1 MKNWLDSPSPLPL
14 DDLGSWINAFL
25 QISVAWE
32 VAALLACWVLS
43 GWLVRAMRQRFTS
56 SDFDASR
63 SVLFGAHDID
73 GALFPVL
80 VLCLAELA
88 RLGLA
93 KAIPLALFQLVL
105 PIFMALA
112 LIRLTVK
119 VLQIAFTRSSWAR
132 ALEHTV
138 SWAVWLAFA
147 LWISGLLPAL
157 MNELD
162 TIGWKVG
169 RSTLTL
175 RTVIEGVLTA
185 VAVMVLTLW
194 LSSGIEARLLR
205 AATGGELSLRKAA
218 SNATR
223 ALLVFV
229 GLMLSLSAI
238 GIDLTALSVLGGA
251 IGVGIGLGLQK
262 LAANYI
268 SGFVILTERSI
279 RIGDH
284 VRVDSFEGEV
294 REINARFTV
303 IRSQGGQE
311 SLVPNEL
318 LLSQRVENW
327 SLADRRVVQTCAIVV
342 EHAATPQLVMDVLL
356 QAMTAQPRVLTD
368 PAPVVLLSSLGQGG
382 MEFTL
387 NYWIDDLEQGQGN
400 LKSDIL
406 LAALQGLRAQ
416 GIALATPAT
425 VSVVPR

>member
-1 MKNWLDSPSPLPL
+1 MTNWIDTPSPLHL
-14 DDLGSWINAFL
+14 DDLGSWANLFL
-25 QISVAWE
+25 QVSVVWE
-32 VAALLACWVLS
+32 VLALVVCWFAS
-43 GWLVRAMRQRFTS
+43 KGLVHGLRKRFAGA
-56 SDFDASR
+56 DFDASR
-63 SVLFGAHDID
+63 SVLFGAHEID
-73 GALFPVL
+73 GVLFPVL
-80 VLCLAELA
+80 VVCLAALA
-88 RLGLA
+88 RIGLA
-93 KAIPLALFQLVL
+93 RAIPLAVFPLVL

-138 SWAVWLAFA
+138 SWLVWLAFA
-147 LWISGLLPAL
+147 LWVSGLLPAL

-162 TIGWKVG
+162 SVGWKVG
-169 RSTLTL
+169 HSTLTL
-175 RTVIEGVLTA
+175 RTVIEGILTA

-194 LSSGIEARLLR
+194 LSSGIESRLLR
-205 AATGGELSLRKAA
+205 SATGAELSLRKAA

-229 GLMLSLSAI
+229 GLMLALSAV

-284 VRVDSFEGEV
+284 VRVDSFEGQV

-303 IRSQGGQE
+303 IHAQGGQE

-327 SLADRRVVQTCAIVV
+327 SLHDPRILQTCTVLVV
-342 EHAATPQLVMDVLL
+342 HGADAAQVIALLQQVLVGHARVLAEPAPAVLL
-356 QAMTAQPRVLTD
+356 A
-368 PAPVVLLSSLGQGG
+368 SLDKGG

-387 NYWIDDLEQGQGN
+387 NYWIDDLERGQGN

-406 LAALQGLRAQ
+406 LDALRRLRSQ
-416 GIALATPAT
+416 GIALATPA
-425 VSVVPR
+425 VQRG

>member
-1 MKNWLDSPSPLPL
+1 MKTWFDTPSPLPL
-14 DDLGSWINAFL
+14 DNLGSWMGAFL
-25 QISVAWE
+25 QLSVAWE
-32 VAALLACWVLS
+32 ALALLACWFAS
-43 GWLVRAMRQRFTS
+43 GRLVYALRRRFTGN
-56 SDFDASR
+56 DFDASR
-63 SVLFGAHDID
+63 SVLFGSHDID
-73 GALFPVL
+73 GVLFPVM

-88 RLGLA
+88 RVLLA
-93 KAIPLALFQLVL
+93 RTITLALFQLVL

-119 VLQIAFTRSSWAR
+119 VLQIAFNGAGWAR

-138 SWAVWLAFA
+138 SWLVWLAFA

-157 MNELD
+157 MNELEGV
-162 TIGWKVG
+162 GWKVG
-169 RSTLTL
+169 HSTLTL
-175 RTVIEGVLTA
+175 RAVIEGIVTA

-205 AATGGELSLRKAA
+205 SATGGELSLRKAA

-238 GIDLTALSVLGGA
+238 GIDLTALSVVGGA

-262 LAANYI
+262 LAASYI

-279 RIGDH
+279 RIGDY
-284 VRVDSFEGEV
+284 VRVDNFEGQV
-294 REINARFTV
+294 RHINARFTV

-327 SLADRRVVQTCAIVV
+327 SLDDRRILQTCTVV
-342 EHAATPQLVMDVLL
+342 VDQAADVQQTMGLL
-356 QAMTAQPRVLTD
+356 TQVLDAQPRVLKD
-368 PAPVVLLSSLGQGG
+368 PAPVVLLAQVDQGG
-382 MEFTL
+382 LGFTL
-387 NYWIDDLEQGQGN
+387 NYWIDDLDQGQGN

-406 LAALQGLRAQ
+406 VAVLASLRSQGV
-416 GIALATPAT
+416 ALAQAPAVALLT
-425 VSVVPR
+425 R

>member
-1 MKNWLDSPSPLPL
+1 MTNWIDTPSPLHL
-14 DDLGSWINAFL
+14 EDLGSWANLFL
-25 QISVAWE
+25 QVSVAWE
-32 VAALLACWVLS
+32 ALALVVCWFAS
-43 GWLVRAMRQRFTS
+43 KGLVHGLRKRFAGA
-56 SDFDASR
+56 DFDASR
-63 SVLFGAHDID
+63 SVLFGLHDID

-80 VLCLAELA
+80 VLCLAELT
-88 RLGLA
+88 RLALVR
-93 KAIPLALFQLVL
+93 AIPLALFQLVL

-119 VLQIAFTRSSWAR
+119 VLQIAFTQSTWAR

-138 SWAVWLAFA
+138 SWLVWLAFA

-162 TIGWKVG
+162 AIGWKVG

-175 RTVIEGVLTA
+175 RTVIEGILTA

-194 LSSGIEARLLR
+194 LSSGIESRLLR
-205 AATGGELSLRKAA
+205 SATGGELSLRKAA

-284 VRVDSFEGEV
+284 VRVDSFEGQV

-327 SLADRRVVQTCAIVV
+327 SLADRRILQSCSILV
-342 EHAATPQLVMDVLL
+342 EHAAAPALVMDVLQ
-356 QAMTAQPRVLTD
+356 QALTAQPRVLLD
-368 PAPVVLLSSLGQGG
+368 PAPVVLLANLGQGG

-387 NYWIDDLEQGQGN
+387 NYWIEDPEQGYGN

-416 GIALATPAT
+416 GVALAAPAT
-425 VSVVPR
+425 VSLVPR

>member
-1 MKNWLDSPSPLPL
+1 MKTWLDTPSPLPL

-25 QISVAWE
+25 QLSVAWE
-32 VAALLACWVLS
+32 VLALVVCWFVS
-43 GWLVRAMRQRFTS
+43 GWLAGVLRRHFADT
-56 SDFDASR
+56 DFDASR
-63 SVLFGAHDID
+63 SVLFGVHNID

-88 RLGLA
+88 RIALA
-93 KAIPLALFQLVL
+93 RAIPLALFQVVL

-119 VLQIAFTRSSWAR
+119 VLQIAFTQSTWAR

-138 SWAVWLAFA
+138 SWLVWLGFA

-162 TIGWKVG
+162 AIGWKVG
-169 RSTLTL
+169 HSTLTL

-194 LSSGIEARLLR
+194 LSSGIESRLLR
-205 AATGGELSLRKAA
+205 SATGSELSLRKAA

-229 GLMLSLSAI
+229 GLMLALSAI

-251 IGVGIGLGLQK
+251 VGVGIGLGLQK

-284 VRVDSFEGEV
+284 VRVDSFEGQV

-327 SLADRRVVQTCAIVV
+327 SLADRRILQTCSILVD
-342 EHAATPQLVMDVLL
+342 HAAAPALVMDVLQHAL
-356 QAMTAQPRVLTD
+356 TAQPRVLLD
-368 PAPVVLLSSLGQGG
+368 PAPGVLLANLGQGG

-387 NYWIDDLEQGQGN
+387 NYWIEDPEQGYGN

-416 GIALATPAT
+416 GVALAAPAT
-425 VSVVPR
+425 VSLVPR

>member
-1 MKNWLDSPSPLPL
+1 
-14 DDLGSWINAFL
+14 
-25 QISVAWE
+25 
-32 VAALLACWVLS
+32 
-43 GWLVRAMRQRFTS
+43 
-56 SDFDASR
+56 
-63 SVLFGAHDID
+63 
-73 GALFPVL
+73 
-80 VLCLAELA
+80 
-88 RLGLA
+88 
-93 KAIPLALFQLVL
+93 
-105 PIFMALA
+105 
-112 LIRLTVK
+112 
-119 VLQIAFTRSSWAR
+119 
-132 ALEHTV
+132 
-138 SWAVWLAFA
+138 VWLAFA

-205 AATGGELSLRKAA
+205 SATGSELSLRKAA

-229 GLMLSLSAI
+229 GLMLALSAI

-327 SLADRRVVQTCAIVV
+327 SLADRRVVQTCTIVV
-342 EHAATPQLVMDVLL
+342 EHAAAPELVMDVLL
-356 QAMTAQPRVLTD
+356 QALTAQPRVLPD

-387 NYWIDDLEQGQGN
+387 NYWIEDLEQGQGN

-416 GIALATPAT
+416 GIALATPAS
-425 VSVVPR
+425 VSLVPR

>member
-1 MKNWLDSPSPLPL
+1 MTNWIDTPSPLHL
-14 DDLGSWINAFL
+14 DDLGSGANLFL
-25 QISVAWE
+25 QVSVAWE
-32 VAALLACWVLS
+32 ALVLVLCWFAS
-43 GWLVRAMRQRFTS
+43 KRLVHGLRRRFTGA
-56 SDFDASR
+56 DFDASR
-63 SVLFGAHDID
+63 SVLFGLHDID

-80 VLCLAELA
+80 VLCLAELSRIALA
-88 RLGLA
+88 RV
-93 KAIPLALFQLVL
+93 IPLALFQLVL
-105 PIFMALA
+105 PIFIALT

-119 VLQIAFTRSSWAR
+119 VLQIAFTQASWVR

-138 SWAVWLAFA
+138 SWLVWLAFA

-162 TIGWKVG
+162 AIAWKVG
-169 RSTLTL
+169 HSTLTL
-175 RTVIEGVLTA
+175 RAVIEGILTA

-194 LSSGIEARLLR
+194 LSSGIESRLLR
-205 AATGGELSLRKAA
+205 SATGGELSLRKAA

-229 GLMLSLSAI
+229 GLMLALSAI
-238 GIDLTALSVLGGA
+238 GIDLTALSVVGGA

-284 VRVDSFEGEV
+284 VRVDGFEGQV
-294 REINARFTV
+294 RAINARFTV
-303 IRSQGGQE
+303 IRAQGGQE
-311 SLVPNEL
+311 SLLPNEL

-327 SLADRRVVQTCAIVV
+327 SLQDPRVLQTCTVFVA
-342 EHAATPQLVMDVLL
+342 HGADAAQVIAVLL
-356 QAMTAQPRVLTD
+356 QVLSDQARVLQD
-368 PAPVVLLSSLGQGG
+368 PAPAVLLASLDKGG

-406 LAALQGLRAQ
+406 LGALDRLRGH
-416 GIALATPAT
+416 GIALATPAALALL
-425 VSVVPR
+425 PR

>member
-1 MKNWLDSPSPLPL
+1 MTNWIDTPSPLHL
-14 DDLGSWINAFL
+14 DDLGSWVNVFL

-32 VAALLACWVLS
+32 VLALVVCWFAS
-43 GWLVRAMRQRFTS
+43 KSLVHGLRKRFAGA
-56 SDFDASR
+56 DFDASR
-63 SVLFGAHDID
+63 SVLFGLHDID

-88 RLGLA
+88 RIALA
-93 KAIPLALFQLVL
+93 RAIPLALFQVVL

-119 VLQIAFTRSSWAR
+119 VLQIAFTQSTWAR

-138 SWAVWLAFA
+138 SWLVWLGFA

-162 TIGWKVG
+162 AIGWKVV

-194 LSSGIEARLLR
+194 LSSGIESRLLR
-205 AATGGELSLRKAA
+205 SATGGELSLRKAA

-229 GLMLSLSAI
+229 GLMLALSAI

-284 VRVDSFEGEV
+284 VRVDSFEGQV

-327 SLADRRVVQTCAIVV
+327 SLADRRILQSCSILV
-342 EHAATPQLVMDVLL
+342 EHAAAPALVMDVLQ
-356 QAMTAQPRVLTD
+356 QALTAQPRVLLD
-368 PAPVVLLSSLGQGG
+368 PAPVVLLANLGQGG

-387 NYWIDDLEQGQGN
+387 NYWIEDPEQGYGN

-416 GIALATPAT
+416 GVALAAPAT
-425 VSVVPR
+425 VSLVPR

>member
-1 MKNWLDSPSPLPL
+1 MKNWLDTPSPLPL
-14 DDLGSWINAFL
+14 DDLGSWMNAFL
-25 QISVAWE
+25 QVSVAWE

-43 GWLVRAMRQRFTS
+43 GWLVRAMRQRFTGT
-56 SDFDASR
+56 DFDASR

-88 RLGLA
+88 RVGLA
-93 KAIPLALFQLVL
+93 RAIPLAVFQLVL

-138 SWAVWLAFA
+138 SWLVWLAFA

-169 RSTLTL
+169 HSTLTL

-205 AATGGELSLRKAA
+205 SATGSELSLRKAA

-229 GLMLSLSAI
+229 GLMLALSAI

-294 REINARFTV
+294 REINARYTV

-327 SLADRRVVQTCAIVV
+327 SLADRRIVQTCTIVV
-342 EHAATPQLVMDVLL
+342 EHTAAPELVMDVLL
-356 QAMTAQPRVLTD
+356 QAMNAQPRVLID
-368 PAPVVLLSSLGQGG
+368 PAPVVLLASLDKGG

-387 NYWIDDLEQGQGN
+387 NYWIDDIEQGYGN

-406 LAALQGLRAQ
+406 LVALKGLRAQ

-425 VSVVPR
+425 VSLVPR